1 MPPTTYDV
9 NMPMRDSD
17 VKWMHKQGNKMD
29 VDDKLVDPSKLPK
42 TPEEM
47 LDLVVEL
54 LKKNPRIADE
64 IAKGVAMGTAAP
76 SELPPPHSPGPQGPP
91 TPGPQGQ
98 AAPGPQGQ
106 AAPGPQGQAAP
117 GPQGHT
123 PAASPQGGP
132 VPVQLSPTQRN
143 SLATGLGRAQSSL
156 QGMSVKSKPT
166 GQSGGAPGNAN
177 KPPPITISSPAG
189 ATPGKAPQTSP
200 QLSPFPQTGPNASN
214 AKPPQTGPPNAP
226 GPQGPPNA
234 PGPQGPPLLT
244 PNASST
250 EADTKVVRFG
260 DTAIF
265 GTASIS
271 GLFAAADPADPSKK
285 PLLNADNFAA
295 YLQYLLGRAVQCLGQ
310 QFEEGDAAGCG
321 KQLGETIAS
330 DLRTDAGHS
339 LVQSAINLA
348 AANNNTPEEQRL
360 VTFVLDD
367 AAAPT
372 TLSATIG
379 GKPGEFS
386 LDLGAY
392 KDEYAPVIMMDF
404 VMYAFCRANQV
415 VASNS
420 AAPPPSTAITQDAL
434 KEALRSFEKG
444 KSAGGGGKKKSK
456 RARRV
461 EPILAIFQ
469 MAKSAPLPRRK
480 RIRIRKALAKKP
492 IAKKTSPKKKNNKTL
507 KAKTAVSAKKKPAT
521 VARRA
526 K

>member
-1 MPPTTYDV
+1 
-9 NMPMRDSD
+9 MPMRDSD

-76 SELPPPHSPGPQGPP
+76 SELPPPPSPGPQGPQTP
-91 TPGPQGQ
+91 GQAKPGQATPGPQGQ
-98 AAPGPQGQ
+98 AAPGPS
-106 AAPGPQGQAAP
+106 PQGQA
-117 GPQGHT
+117 T
-123 PAASPQGGP
+123 PSPA
-132 VPVQLSPTQRN
+132 PVQLSPAQRN
-143 SLATGLGRAQSSL
+143 SLAAGLGRAQSSL
-156 QGMSVKSKPT
+156 QSIKKPA

-177 KPPPITISSPAG
+177 KPPPITVSSPAG

-200 QLSPFPQTGPNASN
+200 NLTPNASNASNAKPPQTGPQFTPNASN

-226 GPQGPPNA
+226 GPQVTPNA
-234 PGPQGPPLLT
+234 PGPQGPPPFS

-250 EADTKVVRFG
+250 GADTKVVRFG

-271 GLFAAADPADPSKK
+271 GLFAADPADPSKK
-285 PLLNADNFAA
+285 QLLNADNFAA

-321 KQLGETIAS
+321 QQLSETIAS

-360 VTFVLDD
+360 VTFELDD

-415 VASNS
+415 VASSNAA

-434 KEALRSFEKG
+434 KEALRAFEKG
-444 KSAGGGGKKKSK
+444 KSAVGGGKKKSK

-480 RIRIRKALAKKP
+480 RSRKALAKKP
-492 IAKKTSPKKKNNKTL
+492 IAKKTGPKKKNNKTL
-507 KAKTAVSAKKKPAT
+507 QAKTAAAAKKKKAT